1 MNNKK
6 IIVVESEKERLLGR
20 IWKALGKN
28 NAWRRINTFI
38 LLLLLMGF
46 LTAVVFL
53 AGKYSLAQF
62 VWTK

>member
-1 MNNKK
+1 MSNKQ
-6 IIVVESEKERLLGR
+6 IVIVESEKERLLGR
-20 IWKALGKN
+20 VWKALGRN
-28 NAWRRINTFI
+28 NAWRRINVFI

-53 AGKYSLAQF
+53 AGKYNLVQF